1 MTFLSTLSGLDVLHQ
16 QPERLTDI
24 ESWHRHI
31 PFAFALMHWL
41 RPQMLVELGTHK
53 GDSYN
58 AFCQAVV
65 QQGLDTRCY
74 AVDTWAGDGHAG
86 EYGSDVLD
94 ELSRWHDPRYAAF
107 SSLLRMT
114 FDEALPQFA
123 DGSIDLLHIDGLH
136 TYEAVRHDFESWLPK
151 LSRRAVVLFHDTN
164 VRHGDFAVWKLWDEL
179 SAEYPAFEFPFGF
192 GLGVLAVGPEVPQQV
207 LDFIAYARNSSRAAV
222 EFFHRLGDAAEVRK
236 RSEHIVRLQQ
246 RIEGQGRQ
254 LAEALERLQD
264 EEQQCAQLKER
275 LLALQAREKQH
286 APASTTEAEDMLRRV
301 VNSRGWRLRN
311 AFMRLVGRGDRII
324 ELP

>member
-114 FDEALPQFA
+114 FDEALLQFSE
-123 DGSIDLLHIDGLH
+123 GSIDLLHIDGLH

-164 VRHGDFAVWKLWDEL
+164 VRHGDFAVWKLWEEL
-179 SAEYPAFEFPFGF
+179 STEYPAFEFPFGF
-192 GLGVLAVGPEVPQQV
+192 GLGVLAVGPDVPQKM
-207 LDFIAYARNSSRAAV
+207 LDFIAYARENTRGVV
-222 EFFHRLGDAAEVRK
+222 EFFHRLGDAVEVRK
-236 RSEHIVRLQQ
+236 RGEYIVRLQQ

-254 LAEALERLQD
+254 LNEALERLYA
-264 EEQQCAQLKER
+264 EEQQCIQLKEQ
-275 LLALQAREKQH
+275 LLTLQVSGKQH
-286 APASTTEAEDMLRRV
+286 NPTPATETEDMLRRV
-301 VNSRGWRLRN
+301 VDSRSWRWRN
-311 AFMRLVGRGDRII
+311 AFMRLVGRADRVI
-324 ELP
+324 EFP